1 MDNNT
6 NIICYDTPCEIKLE
20 IKLFKQSER
29 GSFVGYLTISCWNL
43 IAKVVKQMKLLIKS
57 LRCASQGLM
66 VASHNGS
73 GFHRVQLK
81 SPQDTTSHFAHVYN
95 ALNTKYLVNIYFIK
109 TLKKKLKVSFDSFEG
124 TLST

>member
-1 MDNNT
+1 MLDNNT

-95 ALNTKYLVNIYFIK
+95 ALNAKISSEYLFHKNIEKDTESKF
-109 TLKKKLKVSFDSFEG
+109 
-124 TLST
+124 